1 MLLSCLLNVCCLFIY
16 SYEDE
21 DGKKLHL
28 PDLYH
33 GTFDSWKFECEYF
46 IWKLDVLAADFG
58 MSAQELQ
65 ISKIEKLNQ
74 QFTVLR
80 LSKLKC
86 ESNNFQAY
94 NGRITL
100 IPNSNVHYQNQ
111 LQNEIEIDI
120 NAKNISYDSWIEVPE
135 WIQFSYYFK
144 HKIELKDWFY

>member
-1 MLLSCLLNVCCLFIY
+1 
-16 SYEDE
+16 
-21 DGKKLHL
+21 
-28 PDLYH
+28 
-33 GTFDSWKFECEYF
+33 
-46 IWKLDVLAADFG
+46 

-135 WIQFSYYFK
+135 
-144 HKIELKDWFY
+144 